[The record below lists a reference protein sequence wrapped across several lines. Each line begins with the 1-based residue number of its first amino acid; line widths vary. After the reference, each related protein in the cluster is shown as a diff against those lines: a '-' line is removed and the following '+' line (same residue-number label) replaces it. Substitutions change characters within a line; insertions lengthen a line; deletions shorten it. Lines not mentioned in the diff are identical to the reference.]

1 MLCQILFDV
10 RQTDGL
16 LFHAQ
21 IEIWQKQ
28 SPLFC
33 CSVKDH
39 IFVDLQIKDIFH
51 SKSQL
56 LYLVCPITGEKK
68 GESNFYF

>member
-16 LFHAQ
+16 LFHEQ

-51 SKSQL
+51 FKKSTIL
-56 LYLVCPITGEKK
+56 PGVSNYKRKK
-68 GESNFYF
+68 RRI